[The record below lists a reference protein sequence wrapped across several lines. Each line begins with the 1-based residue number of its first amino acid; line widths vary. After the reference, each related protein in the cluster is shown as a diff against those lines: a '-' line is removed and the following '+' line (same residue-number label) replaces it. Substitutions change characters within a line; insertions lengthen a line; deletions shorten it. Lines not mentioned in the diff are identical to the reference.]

1 MENLF
6 WLIRRGGCLTP
17 TDRNVCPTV
26 KPTAVSC
33 GLLAC
38 KHSSWTIK
46 LAVALNSAAQTSL
59 EMITQIRLELLK
71 LVRSKGFY
79 LSFAA
84 LSAFVLLM
92 LWGFY
97 SYAQQK
103 TSGLA
108 AEQFKYTYES
118 KSYFNGLTFAL
129 YSLMFAFSLV
139 IPIFVA
145 MSAAGQVAGELR
157 AGTLRMICIRPV
169 SRVSIV
175 LAKFLVVAIHTYLLM
190 AFFVGLNLLVG
201 LLFVGWG
208 NLELY
213 PGPLNLVDE
222 PGRILRDDALWR
234 FLYASFSGTW
244 ALLVIAAIAMLL
256 SVVFD
261 NPVTAVAATLAVYL
275 ILYIVG
281 RIEFFVTL
289 RPFFFTT
296 DMDFWRDVL
305 KPEVPWR
312 NSYHYA
318 CTCGAYIFGLLLTAV
333 VVFDR
338 KDMTL

>member
-1 MENLF
+1 ML
-6 WLIRRGGCLTP
+6 
-17 TDRNVCPTV
+17 
-26 KPTAVSC
+26 
-33 GLLAC
+33 
-38 KHSSWTIK
+38 
-46 LAVALNSAAQTSL
+46 
-59 EMITQIRLELLK
+59 TQIRVELLK

-97 SYAQQK
+97 TYAERK
-103 TSGLA
+103 TGGQA
-108 AEQFKYTYES
+108 TEQFKYTYES
-118 KSYFNGLTFAL
+118 KNYFNGLTFTL
-129 YSLMFAFSLV
+129 YSLVFAFSLI

-145 MSAAGQVAGELR
+145 MSAGGQIAGERR
-157 AGTLRMICIRPV
+157 AGTLRMICVRPV

-175 LAKFLVVAIHTYLLM
+175 LSKFLVVAIHAYLLM
-190 AFFVGLNLLVG
+190 AFFIGLNLLIG

-213 PGPLNLVDE
+213 PGPLNLVDA

-234 FLYASFSGTW
+234 FFYASFSGSW
-244 ALLVIAAIAMLL
+244 ALLVVAAIAMLL
-256 SVVFD
+256 SVLFD

-275 ILYIVG
+275 IFYIVG

-296 DMDFWRDVL
+296 DMEFWRDVL
-305 KPEVPWR
+305 KPEVPWA
-312 NSYHYA
+312 NFYHYA
-318 CTCGAYIFGLLLTAV
+318 ATCGAYIFGLLSAAV
-333 VVFDR
+333 VIFER
-338 KDMTL
+338 KDITN

>member
-1 MENLF
+1 
-6 WLIRRGGCLTP
+6 
-17 TDRNVCPTV
+17 
-26 KPTAVSC
+26 
-33 GLLAC
+33 
-38 KHSSWTIK
+38 
-46 LAVALNSAAQTSL
+46 
-59 EMITQIRLELLK
+59 MITQLRLELLK

-84 LSAFVLLM
+84 LSGFVLLM

-103 TSGLA
+103 TNGLA
-108 AEQFKYTYES
+108 TEQFKYTYES
-118 KSYFNGLTFAL
+118 KSYFNGLTFTL
-129 YSLMFAFSLV
+129 YSLVFAFSLV

-145 MSAAGQVAGELR
+145 MSAGGQIAGERRL
-157 AGTLRMICIRPV
+157 GTLRMICIRPV

-175 LAKFLVVAIHTYLLM
+175 LSKFLVVAIHTYLLM
-190 AFFVGLNLLVG
+190 AFFIGLNLLVG

-208 NLELY
+208 NLDLY
-213 PGPLNLVDE
+213 PGPLNLVDA
-222 PGRILRDDALWR
+222 PGQIMRDDALWR

-244 ALLVIAAIAMLL
+244 ALLVVAAIAMLL
-256 SVVFD
+256 SVLFD
-261 NPVTAVAATLAVYL
+261 NPVTAVASTLAIYMM
-275 ILYIVG
+275 LYIVG

-305 KPEVPWR
+305 KPEVPWH

-318 CTCGAYIFGLLLTAV
+318 CTCAAYIFGLLLLSILIFERRDITS
-333 VVFDR
+333 
-338 KDMTL
+338 